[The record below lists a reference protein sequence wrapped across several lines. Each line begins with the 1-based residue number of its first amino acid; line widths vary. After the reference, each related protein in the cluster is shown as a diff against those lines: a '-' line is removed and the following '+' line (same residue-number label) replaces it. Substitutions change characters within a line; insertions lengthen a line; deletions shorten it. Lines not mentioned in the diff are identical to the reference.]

1 MSKYDTGL
9 DAISVFT
16 FISIIVH
23 FFAVLILIFNFFIRP
38 YFF

>member
-9 DAISVFT
+9 DGISVFT

-23 FFAVLILIFNFFIRP
+23 FFAFLILMFNLLIRP